1 MKLKYTK
8 AYLYSCFYDHP
19 DEENSDET
27 WTRML
32 NWKICAA
39 GTYKSYLLD
48 FRPRIK
54 GMLKIMWRRKKM
66 LEPSIKT
73 A

>member
-1 MKLKYTK
+1 MKFKYTK

-39 GTYKSYLLD
+39 GTYKSYLLGFSTSD
-48 FRPRIK
+48 Q
-54 GMLKIMWRRKKM
+54 GD
-66 LEPSIKT
+66 